1 MIRRPP
7 RSTPGRTL
15 FPYTTLFR
23 SLSSCLPTICAM
35 HLPTHATCRAYP
47 LLPTHTRLPT
57 PTRAT
62 YAYTRHAPCLPCHAH
77 APCTHTP
84 HARAS
89 APIAYGAPIV
99 CGPCARVPIVH
110 GRESGKPYQS
120 GMLTLHALASYAW
133 PAMSTNKR
141 HYVCA
146 RLGRKTWLRKR

>member
-1 MIRRPP
+1 MP
-7 RSTPGRTL
+7 
-15 FPYTTLFR
+15 
-23 SLSSCLPTICAM
+23 CLPTR
-35 HLPTHATCRAYP
+35 LRHA
-47 LLPTHTRLPT
+47 LLPTHTRPGARPCLAYHTPTHTRAPTYAPHALPT
-57 PTRAT
+57 THAYTRPRYAPGRAYAFLHALPTRA
-62 YAYTRHAPCLPCHAH
+62 
-77 APCTHTP
+77 
-84 HARAS
+84 S
-89 APIAYGAPIV
+89 VPIAYGALIV